1 MADDRQ
7 DRRSIGVGCRRH
19 WHSVISVV
27 PLLTIS
33 KEDGTQMIKQAT
45 TVTGLS
51 QLANKNIVI
60 HIPANSTA
68 EAFAASVPTP
78 ADFDHTQ
85 DSEIVLNVMVAKSAN
100 ADTLTFDAELYGLGL
115 DADNSW
121 VCRMGMLV
129 QRLPSQTQTSTRCN
143 LRWQPKHWLALTACL
158 ALAFCAH
165 SWRNERRRRC
175 LYPQCVLDLSQETRN
190 FIVVFGLA

>member
-7 DRRSIGVGCRRH
+7 DRRSIGVVVDGTGTGQ
-19 WHSVISVV
+19 IGV

-100 ADTLTFDAELYGLGL
+100 ADTLTFDAG
-115 DADNSW
+115 AIW
-121 VCRMGMLV
+121 
-129 QRLPSQTQTSTRCN
+129 P
-143 LRWQPKHWLALTACL
+143 WP
-158 ALAFCAH
+158 
-165 SWRNERRRRC
+165 
-175 LYPQCVLDLSQETRN
+175 
-190 FIVVFGLA
+190 